1 MTVDILMRLDRE
13 RRAAGE
19 PSPRGGVV
27 REPSPDGAEC
37 RIVYSSCTAEEI
49 QGVIRDEIARAE
61 SGDYTLEW
69 KVYGHDGPRNLGACL
84 LAAGFEAEP
93 LESVL
98 VSPANAGALAAFDAP
113 AYEIKR
119 IHDCEGLDDVADI
132 SRQIGRT
139 NVEEEKHRLALAL
152 RDTPN
157 ELSVHVAYV
166 DGEPVACGR
175 IYFREGSEFAELAG
189 GRTKTTH
196 RNRGLFTALVAA
208 RLREALA
215 RNRTHVLVDALPT
228 SEPLLQKRGFQLVTH
243 TQPFV
248 YKTSGNEFATDRC

>member
-98 VSPANAGALAAFDAP
+98 VSPANAEALAAFDAP
-113 AYEIKR
+113 AY
-119 IHDCEGLDDVADI
+119 
-132 SRQIGRT
+132 
-139 NVEEEKHRLALAL
+139 
-152 RDTPN
+152 
-157 ELSVHVAYV
+157 
-166 DGEPVACGR
+166 
-175 IYFREGSEFAELAG
+175 
-189 GRTKTTH
+189 
-196 RNRGLFTALVAA
+196 
-208 RLREALA
+208 
-215 RNRTHVLVDALPT
+215 
-228 SEPLLQKRGFQLVTH
+228 
-243 TQPFV
+243 
-248 YKTSGNEFATDRC
+248 